1 MWANTKNP
9 YWSKM
14 GYSEHQNKYKYN
26 WLKNNEYIYLK
37 LVIIEKK
44 KPPLLTLLER
54 SRAYMTYSEDWQLKG
69 KKTGIYLVF
78 STQNVF

>member
-26 WLKNNEYIYLK
+26 WLKNNEYIHLK

-44 KPPLLTLLER
+44 KDLP
-54 SRAYMTYSEDWQLKG
+54 Y
-69 KKTGIYLVF
+69 
-78 STQNVF
+78 